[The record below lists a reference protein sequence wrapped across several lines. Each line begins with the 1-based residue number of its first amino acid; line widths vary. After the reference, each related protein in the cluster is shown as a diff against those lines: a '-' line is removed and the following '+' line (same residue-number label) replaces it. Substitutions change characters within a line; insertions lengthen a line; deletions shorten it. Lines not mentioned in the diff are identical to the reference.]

1 MTSTIT
7 LDGADQDSEIAEAVK
22 HVLWQ
27 SVHQPLPDRG
37 STDA

>member
-7 LDGADQDSEIAEAVK
+7 LDGADQDA
-22 HVLWQ
+22 LWQ